1 MVVIVPHP
9 DIELKLVKAQK
20 KMISLISD
28 GRGENIIY
36 PSMPLWIK
44 TPFESVEQ
52 AKKEIKSVTVLEP
65 EYDDDC
71 ITCPVKIECAGGD
84 ILKSNLDFISGL
96 SPLAVPELVEGRNND
111 IFPLPVKIF
120 RLGECTS
127 PKPGV
132 YELSSTVWK
141 KTTS

>member
-20 KMISLISD
+20 KMISLMSD

-65 EYDDDC
+65 AYDEVQGC
-71 ITCPVKIECAGGD
+71 LVCAVEIENAGGD
-84 ILKSNLDFISGL
+84 ILKSNLDFISHCEEH
-96 SPLAVPELVEGRNND
+96 SDVAIQSTEGT
-111 IFPLPVKIF
+111 FPLPVKIF

-132 YELSSTVWK
+132 FELSSTVWK
-141 KTTS
+141 KLTS